1 MHSCYKNTTRRFL
14 YLHLPTNNNIKMC
27 PKKLHNLIFPL
38 GHVCVCQYDDF
49 KNKYTI
55 SLTVFELLNVLSKI
69 INIDLFMKRVDKFLH
84 SVYYEKKV

>member
-1 MHSCYKNTTRRFL
+1 M
-14 YLHLPTNNNIKMC
+14 
-27 PKKLHNLIFPL
+27 
-38 GHVCVCQYDDF
+38 CVCQYDDF